1 MRLMGDEIWPSGLNA
16 INLSHLLIEIWVG
29 RRNRSA
35 PLILFEISIMQIS
48 LTTFN
53 INILGLAI
61 EPLSACRIFPEKALY
76 E

>member
-29 RRNRSA
+29 RRKRSA

-61 EPLSACRIFPEKALY
+61 ELLSACQIFPEKALY